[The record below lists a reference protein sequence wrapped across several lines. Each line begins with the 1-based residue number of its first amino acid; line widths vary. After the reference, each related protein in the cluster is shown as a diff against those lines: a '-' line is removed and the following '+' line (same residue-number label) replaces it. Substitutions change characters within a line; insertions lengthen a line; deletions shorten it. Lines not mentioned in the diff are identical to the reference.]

1 MPAYAGRPRGY
12 RVGPNPRPSLWVNPH
27 DHLQKWNA
35 GQRERGDVAQDSF
48 PLGCPEEDGCF
59 VHAEAQQR
67 VMPTCWRNFA
77 GLCDEMHRVSATV
90 AHALCRAAYAERSR
104 LVRHPNSALQLAAVY
119 SPFCACWGVLD
130 YDREV
135 RRLKGGEPNFDRKA
149 NQLDVALRA
158 IPYRYGRDP
167 DDLRFLAKYPQCPG
181 LHRPD
186 LADTNGWWPY
196 EWREVGLCDHYAV
209 VGSYWQNADCWAKAN
224 RALTQFPGCRGSA
237 TEFLA
242 LFQCHLYQTSL
253 GEWNQGY
260 PAGILQWISDVTRLA
275 GKECTIEESPLLR
288 FAKLMV
294 IRTVP
299 WLRKHQDEGGLWDHA
314 TLERRGAGARFS
326 PLSARLATYHIAATL
341 NEFGLLDRLR
351 PS

>member
-119 SPFCACWGVLD
+119 SPFRACWSVLD

-135 RRLKGGEPNFDRKA
+135 RRLKGGEPNFDRKV
-149 NQLDVALRA
+149 NQLGVALSYKEPGSVVPGWPSRLLEWWAERQGVRVDCQALPFGGSQVNRHRA
-158 IPYRYGRDP
+158 VHLAHVDHRTTSDHLALGDRSFDGYLAQADTRDACLGIEHDIANP
-167 DDLRFLAKYPQCPG
+167 PDLRA
-181 LHRPD
+181 
-186 LADTNGWWPY
+186 A
-196 EWREVGLCDHYAV
+196 
-209 VGSYWQNADCWAKAN
+209 
-224 RALTQFPGCRGSA
+224 GCV
-237 TEFLA
+237 
-242 LFQCHLYQTSL
+242 H
-253 GEWNQGY
+253 
-260 PAGILQWISDVTRLA
+260 VT
-275 GKECTIEESPLLR
+275 PL
-288 FAKLMV
+288 KIV
-294 IRTVP
+294 
-299 WLRKHQDEGGLWDHA
+299 
-314 TLERRGAGARFS
+314 
-326 PLSARLATYHIAATL
+326 
-341 NEFGLLDRLR
+341 
-351 PS
+351 